1 MRMTSNSL
9 GIKFLSVL
17 LTISLSLGFEAKA
30 SDSAHEGDEKFDIS
44 TMIFHHIGDAH
55 EWHFASFGETH
66 IGLNLPVIL
75 YSSDRGIETFS
86 FSNLKSHDPHRPVV
100 YQGYTTNHHG
110 KIIST
115 LPGRE
120 IFGFMKDPHA
130 AHQEG
135 AVQVYNISITKN
147 IASMFLSVVIL
158 FLVFIPVA
166 SGYKKRQ
173 GAAPKGIQSFF
184 EPIVV
189 FIRDEIAVPNIGKKS
204 DKFMPFLLTV
214 FFFIWFN
221 NLLGLIPGGA
231 NLTGN
236 IAVTF
241 CLAFFTLI
249 ITIFSGSKDY
259 WMHILWTPGIPMW
272 LRPIMLP
279 VELVGIL
286 SKPFSLMVRLFANI
300 TAGHVIILSLLGL
313 TFIFKSAAVGVAATI
328 FSTVMSL
335 LELFVA
341 LLQAYVFTLLSAMY
355 FGQATAEHE
364 HDHADGHH

>member
-1 MRMTSNSL
+1 MSIKSL
-9 GIKFLSVL
+9 TYKILSFFLAS
-17 LTISLSLGFEAKA
+17 SLFFHFEAKA
-30 SDSAHEGDEKFDIS
+30 SEEAHGEEKNFDIS
-44 TMIFHHIGDAH
+44 TMIFHHISDAH
-55 EWHFASFGETH
+55 EWEFAHFGDTH
-66 IGLNLPVIL
+66 LSISLPVIL
-75 YSSDRGIETFS
+75 FSSDRGIETFS
-86 FSNLKSHDPHRPVV
+86 FSNLKSHEGHPMV
-100 YQGYTTNHHG
+100 YQDYSTDHHG

-120 IFGFMKDPHA
+120 IFAFMPDAHA

-135 AVQVYNISITKN
+135 AVKVYNISITKN
-147 IASMFLSVVIL
+147 IASLFLSVLIL
-158 FLVFIPVA
+158 FAVFIPVA
-166 SGYKKRQ
+166 KGYSKRK

-189 FIRDEIAVPNIGKKS
+189 FIRDEIALPNIGAKS
-204 DKFMPFLLTV
+204 DRYMPFLLTV

-241 CLAFFTLI
+241 SLALITLL
-249 ITIFSGSKDY
+249 ITVFSGNKDY
-259 WMHILWTPGIPMW
+259 WMHIIWTPGIPMW
-272 LRPIMLP
+272 LRPIMIP
-279 VELVGIL
+279 VELVGII

-313 TFIFKSAAVGVAATI
+313 TFIFKSIGVGVAATL

-341 LLQAYVFTLLSAMY
+341 ILQAYVFTLLSAMY

>member
-1 MRMTSNSL
+1 MRVKSL
-9 GIKFLSVL
+9 ANRILSIFLASAL
-17 LTISLSLGFEAKA
+17 FFHFEAKA
-30 SDSAHEGDEKFDIS
+30 SEETHGEQKKFDIS
-44 TMIFHHIGDAH
+44 SMIFHHISDAH
-55 EWHFASFGETH
+55 EWHFATIGETH
-66 IGLNLPVIL
+66 VSLSLPVIL
-75 YSSDRGIETFS
+75 YSSDKGLESFS
-86 FSNLKSHDPHRPVV
+86 FSNLKSHDGHPAV
-100 YQGYTTNHHG
+100 YKDYSIDHHG
-110 KIIST
+110 KIVST

-120 IFGFMKDPHA
+120 IFAFMKDPHA

-135 AVQVYNISITKN
+135 AVKVYNISITKN
-147 IASMFLSVVIL
+147 IASLFLSVLIL
-158 FLVFIPVA
+158 FAVFIPVA
-166 SGYKKRQ
+166 KGYSKRK

-189 FIRDEIAVPNIGKKS
+189 FIRDEIALPNIGAKS
-204 DKFMPFLLTV
+204 DRYMPFLLTV

-221 NLLGLIPGGA
+221 NLLGLVPGGA

-241 CLAFFTLI
+241 SLAFVTLI
-249 ITIFSGSKDY
+249 ITIFSGNKDY

-279 VELVGIL
+279 VELVGII

-313 TFIFKSAAVGVAATI
+313 TFIFRSIGVGVAATL

-341 LLQAYVFTLLSAMY
+341 ILQAYVFTLLSAMY